1 MYVFPTIRA
10 VYVPEVILLEERT
23 FERYLSGGWGGGII
37 LDYYH
42 KICEKKRISS

>member
-1 MYVFPTIRA
+1 MYVFPTICA

-23 FERYLSGGWGGGII
+23 FEGNFSGGWGGGIT

-42 KICEKKRISS
+42 KICK